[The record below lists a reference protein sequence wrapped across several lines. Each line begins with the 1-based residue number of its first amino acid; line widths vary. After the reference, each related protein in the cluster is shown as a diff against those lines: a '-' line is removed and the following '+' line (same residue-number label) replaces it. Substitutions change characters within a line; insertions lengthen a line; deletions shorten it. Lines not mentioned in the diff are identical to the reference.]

1 MITVH
6 VNAPDP
12 EASPTALLERAVR
25 AVLESEGVDAGEVS
39 LTLLD
44 DRRIRELNRE
54 YLDADRPT
62 DVIAFALHEPGDP
75 VLGDVYVGLA
85 QARRQA
91 REAGVPLA
99 EELVRL
105 AVHGTLHVLGR
116 EHPAA
121 GEERESSAMYREQER
136 LVRRVMGHAAD
147 SA

>member
-12 EASPTALLERAVR
+12 EAAPTALLERAVR
-25 AVLESEGVDAGEVS
+25 TVLEAEGVAEGEIS

-44 DRRIRELNRE
+44 EARMRELNRE
-54 YLDADRPT
+54 YLEADRPT
-62 DVIAFALHEPGDP
+62 DVLAFGLHDPGEP

-105 AVHGTLHVLGR
+105 AVHGTLHVVGR
-116 EHPAA
+116 DHPED
-121 GEERESSAMYREQER
+121 GDEREGSEMYRLQEG
-136 LVRRVMGHAAD
+136 LVRRVMGHGAD
-147 SA
+147 SG